1 LILQGHPFALFSERN
16 DLMPV
21 EGLKKLYYSI
31 REVSDM
37 TGVESHVLRFWEKE
51 FSLLRPRRGRSG
63 NRTYK
68 ERDIKIIL
76 AIKDLLYKQKYTTQG
91 AVEQLKQNRD
101 MWEQLSLEDALRASK
116 SDLEQLREMLLDLR
130 DLVSGKAPISQS

>member
-1 LILQGHPFALFSERN
+1 MRA
-16 DLMPV
+16 

-37 TGVESHVLRFWEKE
+37 TGVEAHVLRFWEKE
-51 FSLLRPRRGRSG
+51 FSMLRPRRGRSG

-68 ERDIKIIL
+68 ERDIKIIV
-76 AIKDLLYKQKYTTQG
+76 AIKDLLYNQKYTTQG

-101 MWEQLSLEDALRASK
+101 MWESQSLEEALQRSK
-116 SDLEQLREMLLDLR
+116 SDLEQLREMLLELR
-130 DLVSGKAPISQS
+130 DLVK

>member
-1 LILQGHPFALFSERN
+1 MGA
-16 DLMPV
+16 D
-21 EGLKKLYYSI
+21 GLKKLYYSI
-31 REVSDM
+31 REVSEM

-91 AVEQLKQNRD
+91 AVEQLKQNKD
-101 MWEQLSLEDALRASK
+101 IWEKQTLEDALMASK
-116 SDLEQLREMLLDLR
+116 SGVAQLREMLLELR
-130 DLVSGKAPISQS
+130 DLVAR

>member
-1 LILQGHPFALFSERN
+1 MTFLEHRFGLFSERN
-16 DLMPV
+16 EPMRA

-31 REVSDM
+31 REVSEM
-37 TGVESHVLRFWEKE
+37 TDVEPHVLRFWEKE

-76 AIKDLLYKQKYTTQG
+76 AIKDLLYNQKYTTQG
-91 AVEQLKQNRD
+91 AVEQLKQNREI
-101 MWEQLSLEDALRASK
+101 WENRSLEEALQASK
-116 SDLEQLREMLLDLR
+116 SDLQQLREMLMELR
-130 DLVSGKAPISQS
+130 DLVSGKTPNMVS